1 MRGRASRGHSN
12 PRDGNM
18 IKSKQM
24 LAALAL
30 VAAAAAQAAGTTYNS
45 RSAFEATLGASVTDD
60 YENPA
65 YHSNSTLTVFSDAD
79 MSAVLNETRYH
90 SITFPSNNMVWKSA
104 THYQYCAG
112 CNGEYSMD
120 FTSTSVGTSQGVFGV
135 GFDVLLNAPSDAKGL
150 PMHAL
155 VQYGD
160 GASEE
165 FQLPLHQW
173 AGETNSY
180 FFGLTSKS
188 LIRSISILN
197 TGGSVGNFSHD
208 NLTIGAAAVPEPSAV
223 LMSGAGALVL
233 AFVLKR
239 ARHKA

>member
-1 MRGRASRGHSN
+1 MLK
-12 PRDGNM
+12 
-18 IKSKQM
+18 IKQIVAT
-24 LAALAL
+24 LAMAA
-30 VAAAAAQAAGTTYNS
+30 VAAANAAGTTYSS

-60 YENPA
+60 YENLGYRSA
-65 YHSNSTLTVFSDAD
+65 STLTVFSDAD

-90 SITFPSNNMVWKSA
+90 SITFPSNNMVWKSL

-120 FTSTSVGTSQGVFGV
+120 FGSTSVGTSQGVFGV
-135 GFDVLLNAPSDAKGL
+135 GFDVLLNAPTATNGL

-160 GASEE
+160 GASEDFE
-165 FQLPLHQW
+165 LPLHQW
-173 AGETNSY
+173 SGETGGY
-180 FFGLTSKS
+180 FFGLTSTS

-197 TGGSVGNFSHD
+197 GGGTEGNFSHD
-208 NLTIGAAAVPEPSAV
+208 NLTIGSAVPEPSA
-223 LMSGAGALVL
+223 LAMSGAGALML

-239 ARHKA
+239 ARRKA

>member
-1 MRGRASRGHSN
+1 
-12 PRDGNM
+12 M
-18 IKSKQM
+18 IKSKQV
-24 LAALAL
+24 LLGALAL

-60 YENPA
+60 YENLG
-65 YHSNSTLTVFSDAD
+65 YRSNSTLTVFSDAD

-104 THYQYCAG
+104 TQYQYCAG

-135 GFDVLLNAPSDAKGL
+135 GFDVQLNAPTDANGL

-173 AGETNSY
+173 VGETGGY

-208 NLTIGAAAVPEPSAV
+208 NLTIGAAAVPEPSAMA
-223 LMSGAGALVL
+223 MSGVGALLL

-239 ARHKA
+239 ARRKA